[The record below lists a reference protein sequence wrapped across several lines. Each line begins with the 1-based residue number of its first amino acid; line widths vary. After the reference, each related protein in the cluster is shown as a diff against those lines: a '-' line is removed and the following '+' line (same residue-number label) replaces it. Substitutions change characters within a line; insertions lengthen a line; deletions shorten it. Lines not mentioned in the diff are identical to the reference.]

1 MKGII
6 LAAGMGTRLLP
17 LTRTQP
23 KCLVNVAGKP
33 MMAYQLDPLRAAGIR
48 ECTIVVGYLA
58 GSVRNCFG
66 SNYRGIRLS
75 YVENTAYETSNNL
88 CSLWQAR
95 AEFDD
100 DVLLLESDLVFDDQ
114 LINDLV
120 MMGDRNVA
128 VVDRFQ
134 PNMDGSVILANGGAA
149 KALVLKSDQF
159 PGFDYRSALKTV
171 NIYRLSRK
179 TLVETIVPEMEEFLA
194 EGRTDQYYEAVFA
207 SLIRANRMKMAV
219 METGNIHWAEIDT
232 LDDLREAEDMLQ
244 TAISGSGLGRPARTA
259 LIG

>member
-244 TAISGSGLGRPARTA
+244 TAISGSRLGRPARTA